1 MDLSTDCYACL
12 LGGAV
17 GDGLGLPYEAL
28 SARRAQRWSRGPLR
42 HRFFFGR
49 GMVSDDTD
57 HTIFVAQA
65 LLRSGGNVDRFRAT
79 LAWRL
84 RCWLLSLPAGI
95 GFGTLRGILK
105 LWLWIKP
112 GGVNS
117 AGNAPA
123 MRSSLLGCYFATD
136 TSARRAHVVAST
148 LLTHSDPRALAGAL
162 AIAETAA
169 RIARGEWRQR
179 PTPLAF
185 AQVVTDVSD
194 DAQWRAL
201 QPLLAE
207 ACASATPTQLL
218 RERLHMQQA
227 VPGFVMCSVPF
238 SLVAWYEGHGDYAR
252 TLRLCVDA
260 GGDVDTHA
268 AMAGALAAL
277 VCGEEGI
284 PPAWIRGYADWPHG
298 KRYLRQ
304 LANALED
311 PQSSCSTRFSPALL
325 LRSPVFIATV
335 AAHGLRRL
343 LPPY

>member
-1 MDLSTDCYACL
+1 MGRATDFYACL
-12 LGGAV
+12 LGGAI
-17 GDGLGLPYEAL
+17 GDSLGLPYEAL
-28 SARRAQRWSRGPLR
+28 SARRAQRWSRGALN
-42 HRFFFGR
+42 HRFLFGR

-57 HTIFVAQA
+57 HTVFVAQA

-105 LWLWIKP
+105 LWLWMKRS
-112 GGVNS
+112 GVGS

-123 MRSSLLGCYFATD
+123 MRSSLIGCYFAD
-136 TSARRAHVVAST
+136 DSSARRAHVAASA

-169 RIARGEWRQR
+169 RITRGEWRQQ

-185 AQVVTDVSD
+185 AQAVTEVSD
-194 DAQWRAL
+194 DARWHAL

-207 ACASATPTQLL
+207 ACASQSPTQLL
-218 RERLHMQQA
+218 RERLHVQRA

-238 SLVAWYEGHGDYAR
+238 SLLAWYEGHDDYAR
-252 TLRLCVDA
+252 TLQLCVDA
-260 GGDVDTHA
+260 GGDVDTHG

-277 VCGEEGI
+277 VCGEAGI
-284 PPAWIRGYADWPHG
+284 LAAWIRGYADWPHG
-298 KRYLRQ
+298 QRYLRQ

-311 PQSSCSTRFSPALL
+311 PQSPCSTRFSPALF
-325 LRSPVFIATV
+325 LRSPLFITAV